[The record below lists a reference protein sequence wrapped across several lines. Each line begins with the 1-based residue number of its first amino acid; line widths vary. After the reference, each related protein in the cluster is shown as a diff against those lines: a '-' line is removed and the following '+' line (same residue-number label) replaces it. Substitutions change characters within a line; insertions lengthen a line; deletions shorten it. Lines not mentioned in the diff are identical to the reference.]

1 MILTPRVQAFL
12 GGGREV
18 KGECKGAA
26 APLSGKMGPG
36 RGMEGKVVTATT
48 AMTALPRWGALPGA
62 RWLELRAGGLQG
74 LRRAVGEVP
83 GGWTG
88 DDGAA
93 SLSRLSVWS
102 YVVGEGCAACF
113 LSALDVFPLASPSL
127 LSRSEAVNPS

>member
-1 MILTPRVQAFL
+1 M
-12 GGGREV
+12 
-18 KGECKGAA
+18 
-26 APLSGKMGPG
+26 
-36 RGMEGKVVTATT
+36 VTATT
-48 AMTALPRWGALPGA
+48 ARTALPRCGALPCA
-62 RWLELRAGGLQG
+62 RWLDPRAGGLQG

-113 LSALDVFPLASPSL
+113 LSALDVFSPHLSLSL

>member
-12 GGGREV
+12 GEGRE

-48 AMTALPRWGALPGA
+48 AKTALEP
-62 RWLELRAGGLQG
+62 RAGGLQG

-113 LSALDVFPLASPSL
+113 LSALDVFPLRISLSL

>member
-12 GGGREV
+12 GEGRE

-48 AMTALPRWGALPGA
+48 AKTALPRWGALPGA
-62 RWLELRAGGLQG
+62 RWLAPRAGGLQG

-113 LSALDVFPLASPSL
+113 LSALDVFPLRISLSL

>member
-1 MILTPRVQAFL
+1 M
-12 GGGREV
+12 
-18 KGECKGAA
+18 
-26 APLSGKMGPG
+26 
-36 RGMEGKVVTATT
+36 VTATT
-48 AMTALPRWGALPGA
+48 ARTALPRCGALPCA
-62 RWLELRAGGLQG
+62 RWLDPRAGGLQG

-113 LSALDVFPLASPSL
+113 LSALDVFLSASLSL
-127 LSRSEAVNPS
+127 CSPVLRQLTLPDGSGGDWVERAPCLEAEKGWLWRPDESVPLSR